1 MPGESMNRWSCAST
15 TPSRS
20 TGTGPVT
27 LTTWLPATGTSCCT
41 WTPGHRTGAGG
52 SHTAR
57 ASGIVDA
64 DTTGGPDAQPR
75 HVPRIDRW
83 TVLGQSFGGFTSLT
97 YLSFA
102 PEGLAGALLTGGLS
116 PVGRPVDDVYA
127 ATYHRAQ
134 EANARYFARYPDDRP
149 RVRTIHRR

>member
-75 HVPRIDRW
+75 DVPRTRR
-83 TVLGQSFGGFTSLT
+83 
-97 YLSFA
+97 
-102 PEGLAGALLTGGLS
+102 GAHRARAH
-116 PVGRPVDDVYA
+116 RPVELRGLRREDD
-127 ATYHRAQ
+127 HGLH
-134 EANARYFARYPDDRP
+134 ARG
-149 RVRTIHRR
+149 